1 MFSNLRA
8 AAAALLLCAGLAQA
22 QDSNPAE
29 AEKLD
34 PAQSQKADP
43 VQVFVDSLAFRDGE
57 VAVPEAHAR
66 LKLGEGFRYLEKA
79 DARRVL
85 EEFWGNPE
93 DDSVLGMLVPAGEP
107 LGTDHSWAVILTWS
121 RDGHVSDAD
130 AEEIDYSELLSDMQ
144 QQTRDANPQLKE
156 AGYATADLVGWAQPP
171 RYEAI
176 GKRLH
181 WAKHLQFEGQDG
193 GTLNYDIRV
202 LGREGYLSMNAVAD
216 IDDLERVNAGMSEV
230 LAMAEF
236 DAGQRYADFN
246 EDTDKAA
253 AYGLAALVGG
263 GLAAKSG
270 LLAKLGLLLAK
281 GWKLVLFA
289 GLGLA
294 TLVGKMRGKNKDDGG
309 TVR

>member
-1 MFSNLRA
+1 MFNQLRA
-8 AAAALLLCAGLAQA
+8 TAAALLLCAGFAHA
-22 QDSNPAE
+22 QDA
-29 AEKLD
+29 D
-34 PAQSQKADP
+34 PAQNQKQDP
-43 VQVFVDSLAFRDGE
+43 VQSFVDSLAFRDGE
-57 VAVPEAHAR
+57 IAVPEAHAR

-85 EEFWGNPE
+85 EDFWGNPA
-93 DDSVLGMLVPAGEP
+93 DDTVLGMLVPASDP

-121 RDGHVSDAD
+121 DDGHVSDAD
-130 AEEIDYSELLSDMQ
+130 AAEIDYTQLLADMQ
-144 QQTRDANPQLKE
+144 QETRDAAPALKE
-156 AGYATADLVGWAQPP
+156 AGYPTAELVGWAQPP
-171 RYEAI
+171 RYDAV

-216 IDDLERVNAGMSEV
+216 VADLERVNAGMAEV
-230 LAMAEF
+230 LSMAEF
-236 DAGQRYADFN
+236 DEGQRYADFN
-246 EDTDKAA
+246 EDTDKTA

-281 GWKLVLFA
+281 GWKLVFLA
-289 GLGLA
+289 GIGIVA
-294 TLVGKMRGKNKDDGG
+294 LVGKLRGKNKDGNG
-309 TVR
+309 TVS